1 MAATPKLTGTSST
14 GEAQTS
20 LPLTDAT
27 PLEQNCDVPASG
39 PIDLPIEVGEHART
53 HARTWI
59 AEERDSD
66 WAALKRKLRKA
77 KRSLESAYGNH
88 GRKAAASDFPP
99 PLREELLINRL
110 LVQSVVQDVQDTL
123 ANKLVVPQIVVGGE
137 KVPRAYVAAKSYLAA
152 VDYQFDE
159 DSYRTYMQYA
169 QEDRAFDI
177 AEVWLLSPMLQ
188 LQLLFE
194 LSNTLDEVRAQN
206 NPGPRTRVKAVC
218 ASLVTMRHV
227 NWKALF
233 VSLSATEKILKDDP
247 VGAYVR
253 TEFASCN
260 AYREAIQELAR
271 FSSSSETDIARLA
284 VSLAQTGLNRYSK
297 GSRASQ
303 RRGHVGYY
311 LVGRGRTL
319 LERQINYRPQGAAFV
334 GNVLRDAPE
343 LFYFLALEFFILGIM
358 GFLLSEIR
366 VGIPLVAVTLLFL
379 LPSSEAAVEAIHQV
393 LMFFLPPRNIPR
405 LDFSAG
411 IPDECAT
418 VVAVPTILISED
430 QVEHLIRSL
439 EVRYLGNVDRNL
451 YFAVLT
457 DSPDSD
463 KAFDE
468 KDALV
473 SLCSG
478 MIEELNAK
486 YASSSDTR
494 FFHLHRYRTFNET
507 ENSWMGWER
516 KRGKLL
522 DFNEL
527 LRDGDDRFPVKVGN
541 MELLRRSRFVITLD
555 SDTQLPRGSAA
566 RLVGAMAHPLNQ
578 AILDAGTKTVRE
590 GYGVLQPRV
599 GISVQSVNRSRLAYI
614 YSGQTGLD
622 IYTQSVSDVYQD
634 LFGEAIFTG
643 KGIYEVDVFRETMKD
658 RFPSNSIL
666 SHDLIEG
673 SYARTGLL
681 SEVEIVDDYPS
692 HFSAY
697 SRRKHRWVRG
707 DWQILKWL
715 FSRVPNANG
724 ELVDN
729 PLSVLSRWKILDNLR
744 RSVIEAATFV
754 LFLACWFFLPGSAV
768 RWTAAAVALLLI
780 PSYVQCALTLIR
792 QWDLPHKLAAISQG
806 LSDFVT
812 AQVNVLVFLAFLPHQ
827 SMVTLDAITRTV
839 FRLTVT
845 RRKLLEWQTAA
856 QSEMDNRRKTPVDVY
871 LDLTPALTI
880 LIAIALW
887 VFRPHSLLVASPI
900 LLLWLISKPATK
912 WLDRPL
918 RSVRNVLRSRDHA
931 YARKLA
937 LKTWRFFAQFSNADQ
952 NWLVPDNIQGRECHV
967 AHRLSTT
974 NLGLLLNSQL
984 AAYHL
989 GVLTLPRFATLAEQT
1004 MATTKLLPRFQGHF
1018 VNWYDSRTLEPLEPQ
1033 FVSTVDNGNLACCL
1047 WTQKQGALR
1056 AVERP
1061 LFDEWVFEAITDH
1074 LDLAIEAMQTEQYPA
1089 ELVAMAQRARTDSLK
1104 LADDSVSWSE
1114 AITKLLGLVTKT
1126 VEGHGTLP
1134 AAESDAAWW
1143 LAETRERL
1151 NDLSWM
1157 FQSFSPWLS
1166 QQFAVVKSRLP
1177 DLCTATFVNKITI
1190 NSLPEIFKKI
1200 AATVDGPEFIEL
1212 RRQLASSMIE
1222 IDRVRTRLTRIAEDS
1237 ELLVREMDFAPL
1249 FDKGRHALSVG
1260 FDVTHNKLQK
1270 SCYDLLASEARSAVF
1285 VGIAKNELPQEA
1297 WFYMGRTHT
1306 RYAGK
1311 DVLVSWTGT
1320 MFEYLMPALWLKHFP
1335 RTLLESTLRGAV
1347 DCQRAF
1353 VKRHKI
1359 PWGISE
1365 GACTAKNDS
1374 GHYEYYAFGVPQLA
1388 MKADMLKRAVITP
1401 YASALALAIQPVEA
1415 LQNLQAMDA
1424 RGWLG
1429 KYGFYE
1435 SAEFRRN
1442 AESGE
1447 TSFEV
1452 VHCWMAHHQ
1461 GMILISICNL
1471 LTNSVFQKLFHNE
1484 VRVEATE
1491 RILHERTLSP
1501 FARERVRKSPMFE
1514 LEASVAVNEPA
1525 SKLIETDTQP

>member
-1 MAATPKLTGTSST
+1 MAATPKLTGASTT
-14 GEAQTS
+14 GEPQTG
-20 LPLTDAT
+20 LPLTETA
-27 PLEQNCDVPASG
+27 PLEQISNVLASA
-39 PIDLPIEVGEHART
+39 PVDLPMAVAEQART
-53 HARTWI
+53 DARAWI
-59 AEERDSD
+59 VEVQDPD
-66 WAALKRKLRKA
+66 PVWPALKREFRKA
-77 KRSLESAYGNH
+77 KKNLESAWDH
-88 GRKAAASDFPP
+88 HKAKTAMSNFPP
-99 PLREELLINRL
+99 AFREELLTNRL
-110 LVQSVVQDVQDTL
+110 LVQSVVQDVEDTL
-123 ANKLVVPQIVVGGE
+123 ADEPVVPQILVGE
-137 KVPRAYVAAKSYLAA
+137 QKLPRAYVAAKSYLAT
-152 VDYQFDE
+152 VDYRFEE
-159 DSYRTYMQYA
+159 DSYRSYMQNA
-169 QEDRAFDI
+169 QEERVFDI
-177 AEVWLLSPMLQ
+177 AEVWLLGPMLH

-194 LSNTLDEVRAQN
+194 LSNTLDEGRTQT
-206 NPGPRTRVKAVC
+206 NPDPRSRVKAVC
-218 ASLVTMRHV
+218 ASLVIMKHV
-227 NWKALF
+227 DWKALF
-233 VSLSATEKILKDDP
+233 ISLSATEKILKDDP

-253 TEFASCN
+253 TEFTSCN

-271 FSSSSETDIARLA
+271 FSSASETDIARLA
-284 VSLAQTGLNRYSK
+284 VSLAQTGLNRYPK
-297 GSRASQ
+297 GSRTSQ
-303 RRGHVGYY
+303 RHGHVGYY

-319 LERQINYRPQGAAFV
+319 LERQIDYRPQGAVFV
-334 GNVLRDAPE
+334 RRVLLEAPE
-343 LFYFLALEFFILGIM
+343 LFYFLAMEFFLFGIM
-358 GFLLSEIR
+358 GFLLSGIK
-366 VGIPLVAVTLLFL
+366 VGIPFVAATLLFL
-379 LPSSEAAVEAIHQV
+379 LPSSETAAEAIHQV
-393 LMFFLPPRNIPR
+393 LMFFLPTRNIPR
-405 LDFSAG
+405 LDFSEG
-411 IPDECAT
+411 IPEECAT
-418 VVAVPTILISED
+418 VVAVPTLLISKD
-430 QVEHLIRSL
+430 QVKHLIRSL

-451 YFAVLT
+451 YFALLT

-468 KDALV
+468 NDALV
-473 SLCSG
+473 SFCSG
-478 MIEELNAK
+478 MIEALNAK
-486 YASSSDTR
+486 YASPSDTR

-507 ENSWMGWER
+507 ENTWMGWER

-527 LRDGDDRFPVKVGN
+527 LRNGEDRFPVKVGN

-566 RLVGAMAHPLNQ
+566 RLVAAMAHPLNQ
-578 AILDAGTKTVRE
+578 AVLDAVTKTVRE

-622 IYTQSVSDVYQD
+622 IYTQAVSDVYQD

-643 KGIYEVDVFRETMKD
+643 KGIYEIDVFRKALKD
-658 RFPSNSIL
+658 RFPSNAIL

-715 FSRVPNANG
+715 FPTVPNAVG
-724 ELVDN
+724 ERVAN

-754 LFLACWFFLPGSAV
+754 LFLACWFFLPGSAA

-792 QWDLPHKLAAISQG
+792 EWNSVHKFAAILQG
-806 LSDFVT
+806 LSDFVET
-812 AQVNVLVFLAFLPHQ
+812 QVNVLVFLAFLPHQ
-827 SMVTLDAITRTV
+827 TMVTLDAIVRTV

-845 RRKLLEWQTAA
+845 RRKLLEWETAA
-856 QSEMDNRRKTPVDVY
+856 QSEMDNRKKTPVDVY

-880 LIAIALW
+880 VIAIALW

-900 LLLWLISKPATK
+900 LLLWLISRPATK

-918 RSVRNVLRSRDHA
+918 SPARSVLSSVDQT

-937 LKTWRFFAQFSNADQ
+937 LKTWRFFVEYSNADQ

-989 GVLTLPRFATLAEQT
+989 GMLTLPRFAALAEQT
-1004 MATTKLLPRFQGHF
+1004 MATTKRLPRFQGHF
-1018 VNWYDSRTLEPLEPQ
+1018 VNWYDSHTLEPLEPQ

-1047 WTQKQGALR
+1047 WTQKQGALS
-1056 AVERP
+1056 ALKRP
-1061 LFDEWVFEAITDH
+1061 FFDDSVFEAITDH
-1074 LDLAIEAMQTEQYPA
+1074 LDLAVEAMRTEQYPG
-1089 ELVAMAQRARTDSLK
+1089 EQLEMAQNARTHA
-1104 LADDSVSWSE
+1104 LALAADSVSWSE
-1114 AITKLLGLVTKT
+1114 AVPTLLASVAR
-1126 VEGHGTLP
+1126 VAEGHGTLP

-1143 LAETRERL
+1143 LKETQERL
-1151 NDLSWM
+1151 KDLLSM
-1157 FQSFSPWLS
+1157 FQSFTPWLS
-1166 QQFAVVKSRLP
+1166 QKFAVVKSRLP
-1177 DLCTATFVNKITI
+1177 DLYSTAFVNKISMD
-1190 NSLPEIFKKI
+1190 SLHGIFEKI
-1200 AATVDGPEFIEL
+1200 AATVDGPEFLEL
-1212 RRQLASSMIE
+1212 ERELASSRIE
-1222 IDRVRTRLTRIAEDS
+1222 TDGLRNRLTRIVEDS

-1260 FDVTHNKLQK
+1260 FDVTQNKLQK

-1297 WFYMGRTHT
+1297 WFHMGRTHA
-1306 RYAGK
+1306 RYARK

-1347 DCQRAF
+1347 NCQRAF
-1353 VKRHKI
+1353 VERHKI

-1374 GHYEYYAFGVPQLA
+1374 GHYEYHAFGVPQLA
-1388 MKADMLKRAVITP
+1388 MKADIPKRIVITP

-1415 LQNLQAMDA
+1415 LRNLQSMDA

-1435 SAEFRRN
+1435 SAEFKRN
-1442 AESGE
+1442 GESGE

-1452 VHCWMAHHQ
+1452 VHSWMAHHQ

-1471 LTNSVFQKLFHNE
+1471 LTNSVFQELFHNE
-1484 VRVEATE
+1484 ARVEATE
-1491 RILHERTLSP
+1491 RILHERPLSL
-1501 FARERVRKSPMFE
+1501 FAREMVRESPAFE
-1514 LEASVAVNEPA
+1514 LEAGAV
-1525 SKLIETDTQP
+1525 